1 MSYLKRISPAMVMAT
16 VAVILALSGGAYAAT
31 QVANKSIGTK
41 QLMDSAVTNHKLL
54 NGAVG
59 PAKLDRTLTAE
70 LAKHNGI
77 GATGGRGS
85 AGATGPKGDT
95 GPAGK
100 DGNNG
105 ADGSTGAHGVNGANP
120 GVSVVNVPAIAPGD
134 TSAAGNPDS
143 GPLGDQGFY
152 FSGNGP
158 GGSAQITNGELDLQ
172 GPGVDGNTGQGGIG
186 IAHAYSNV
194 ALGSLDALSYDWH
207 VNAVDG
213 TQAPTIHVTVTGAS
227 ADSKFVTGTGFTNLV
242 YNPAINGVTA
252 SESTAFQ
259 SDAFA
264 PGAKWYSSAEAT
276 NSPTTPGSQDDPEP
290 LSYFVSHDPSAVIG
304 QVSLD
309 NGGTSGG
316 TGTFDAGAD
325 SLIIGFQGSPFT
337 RYDFGN

>member
-1 MSYLKRISPAMVMAT
+1 MSYLKRISPAMVVAT
-16 VAVILALSGGAYAAT
+16 MAVILALSGGAYAAT

-41 QLMDSAVTNHKLL
+41 QLMDSAVTNRKLL

-59 PAKLDRTLTAE
+59 PAKLDHTLTAE

-77 GATGGRGS
+77 GASGSRGS
-85 AGATGPKGDT
+85 AGATGAKGDT

-100 DGNNG
+100 DGSNG
-105 ADGSTGAHGVNGANP
+105 ANGPTGTHGVDGANP
-120 GVSVVNVPAIAPGD
+120 GVSVANVPAIAPGD
-134 TSAAGNPDS
+134 ASAAGNPDS

-152 FSGNGP
+152 FSGDGS
-158 GGSAQITNGELDLQ
+158 GGSAQISNGELDLQ

-194 ALGSLDALSYDWH
+194 ALGSLNALSYDCH
-207 VNAVDG
+207 VNAVNV
-213 TQAPTIHVTVTGAS
+213 TQAPTIHVTVTGAT
-227 ADSKFVTGTGFTNLV
+227 ADSHFASRFTNLV

-252 SESTAFQ
+252 SESAAYQ

-264 PGAKWYSSAEAT
+264 PGAKWYSTTEAT
-276 NSPTTPGSQDDPEP
+276 NTGTTPGSQNDPQP
-290 LSYFVSHDPSAVIG
+290 LSYFVSHDPNAVIG